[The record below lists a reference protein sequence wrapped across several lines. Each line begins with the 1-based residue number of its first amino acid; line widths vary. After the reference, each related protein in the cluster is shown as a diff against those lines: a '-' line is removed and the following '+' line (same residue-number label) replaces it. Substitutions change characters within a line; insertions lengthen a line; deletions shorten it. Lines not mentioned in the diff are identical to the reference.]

1 MITLLQLFED
11 SRHKG
16 VSFAF
21 VCLFVCSLALVIYY
35 CLKSSDSNLLFC
47 LKTGP
52 LERQGK
58 LKNDVISLLFRAC
71 TQREQLSE

>member
-1 MITLLQLFED
+1 MITLVELFEG
-11 SRHKG
+11 SRYKG
-16 VSFAF
+16 VFFLSG
-21 VCLFVCSLALVIYY
+21 CSLVLVIYY

-52 LERQGK
+52 LECQGK
-58 LKNDVISLLFRAC
+58 LKNYVISLLFRAC